1 MRLLTFLAKR
11 FVAGDNI
18 EEAKEA
24 VKKLNDQGLLVTL
37 DVLGENVFSKED
49 AIKARDAYLNLLDV
63 ISRDKLNANVSLK
76 LTQMGLDIDTKFSAE
91 NLREIVRKAKS
102 YNNFVRVDMEGTPY
116 TQKTLDVFFAVY
128 KEFKG
133 SVGIVIQAYLF
144 RSEEDVKKLSEAN
157 IPVRL
162 CKGAYKEPALLAI
175 KEMKD
180 IQKNYM
186 ELSKKLLVNGGYPAF
201 ATHDAKLIDDL
212 KGYISE
218 KNIPKEK
225 FEFQMLFGIRR
236 KLAKKLADEGYK
248 VRIYVPFGTH
258 WLPYTLR
265 RLRERKENVFFV
277 IKNLFTA

>member
-24 VKKLNDQGLLVTL
+24 VKRLNDQGLLVTL

-63 ISRDKLNANVSLK
+63 ISAGNLNANVSLK
-76 LTQMGLDIDTKFSAE
+76 LTQMGLDIDPKFCAD
-91 NLREIVRKAKS
+91 NLREIVKKAKS

-128 KEFKG
+128 NEYKG
-133 SVGIVIQAYLF
+133 YVGIVIQAYLF
-144 RSEEDVKKLSEAN
+144 RSKEDIKKLSEAS
-157 IPVRL
+157 ISVRL
-162 CKGAYKEPALLAI
+162 CKGAYKEPASLAI

-201 ATHDAKLIDDL
+201 ATHDPKLIDEL
-212 KGYISE
+212 KGYMRE
-218 KNIPKEK
+218 TNIPKEK

-265 RLRERKENVFFV
+265 RLRERKENVFFA